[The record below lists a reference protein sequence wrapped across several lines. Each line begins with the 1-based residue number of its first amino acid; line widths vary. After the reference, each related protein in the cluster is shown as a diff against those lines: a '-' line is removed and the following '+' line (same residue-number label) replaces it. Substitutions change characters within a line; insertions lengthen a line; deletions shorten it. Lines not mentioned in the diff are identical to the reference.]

1 MSSAQTP
8 TALTAAA
15 RLKRWFWPIVLVL
28 LLVHT
33 GIAVDCARRWT
44 PTHDEFW
51 HLPVGLH
58 YLQTGD
64 YSVDPINPPLPRM
77 LAALPLAMGNVDPG
91 QVIPTVEGP
100 YSLQFSE
107 YNYADAFLNAY
118 PRDIRRLFFY
128 GRLMLIPL
136 GLLGGVLVAGL
147 SRRWYGT
154 PSGLLAALMW
164 ACCPTLLAN
173 SAIVAHDLP
182 VTVAV
187 FCAFCATIWLIEHPA
202 WWRAVLLGLIIGAAL
217 VTKFSALP
225 LVLLL
230 PVVAAT
236 LVTYDRGFAWKKL
249 IAYLIVIG
257 VSIFA
262 VMHLVYAFDQYRYQA
277 QALPLILQ
285 KWAGNPISETIP
297 TIQLLSIPFGYR
309 WGWEA
314 LTHAVTATHP
324 VYLDGEWTD
333 QGGFRDYYLR
343 ALAYKLP
350 LGTIVCLLCGL
361 LSIVAQRKD
370 RQHLKRA
377 ALLLM
382 FALAYIVPASLAGNQ
397 LGIRYILPAFP
408 FLIVLASA
416 AARWIDWKKMP
427 RRTVLVLLA
436 AASLPFSLRFHP
448 HHLSYFNEFAG
459 GPANGW
465 RHLVDSNID
474 WGQDLHA
481 LKEWLDDHPGERIK
495 LAYFGTVS
503 PSAIGIEYDFPTAR
517 TPTPGR
523 YAISVNYVAGRPH
536 HLRDVDGRE
545 LTVNIDDF
553 GYFRFFE
560 PDDRIGHSILIY
572 DLTSEDIARYHAA
585 VAAAMSGR

>member
-1 MSSAQTP
+1 M
-8 TALTAAA
+8 TAPVDRSTAAN
-15 RLKRWFWPIVLVL
+15 RLDRWFWPIVLL
-28 LLVHT
+28 LSLVHAT
-33 GIAVDCARRWT
+33 LAVDCARRWT

-51 HLPVGLH
+51 HLPLGLY

-64 YSVDPINPPLPRM
+64 YSLDPINPPLPRM
-77 LAALPLAMGNVDPG
+77 LAALPLAIGLVDAG
-91 QVIPTVEGP
+91 SLSAPTHEIGFGI
-100 YSLQFSE
+100 LAHNE
-107 YNYADAFLNAY
+107 YDYADAFLKAHPN
-118 PRDIRRLFFY
+118 DIRRYYFY

-136 GLLGGVLVAGL
+136 SILGGVLVAGL

-154 PSGLLAALMW
+154 PSGLLAALLW

-182 VTVAV
+182 VTVAI
-187 FCAFCATIWLIEHPA
+187 FGAFYATVWLIEHPA
-202 WWRAVLLGLIIGAAL
+202 WWRAVILGLIIGAAL
-217 VTKFSALP
+217 ATKFSAVP
-225 LVLLL
+225 LLVLL
-230 PVVAAT
+230 PVVAST
-236 LVTYDRGFAWKKL
+236 LVTYDRGFAWKQL
-249 IAYLIVIG
+249 IGYVALISLAAFLTI
-257 VSIFA
+257 
-262 VMHLVYAFDQYRYQA
+262 HLVYAPDQYTNH
-277 QALPLILQ
+277 
-285 KWAGNPISETIP
+285 GSTIS
-297 TIQLLSIPFGYR
+297 QLLVLAIDLKFEGIGIIKLLIVPFGFDV
-309 WGWEA
+309 GWHE
-314 LTHAVTATHP
+314 LEDAVTATHP
-324 VYLDGEWTD
+324 IYLDGEWTD

-350 LGTIVCLLCGL
+350 LGTIVCWLCGW
-361 LSIVAQRKD
+361 LSIAAHRKD
-370 RQHLKRA
+370 RQELKRA

-382 FALAYIVPASLAGNQ
+382 FALAYIVPASMAGNQ

-408 FLIVLASA
+408 FLIVLASS
-416 AARWIDWKKMP
+416 AARWIDWQKMP

-436 AASLPFSLRFHP
+436 AASLPFSLRYHP

-481 LKEWLDDHPGERIK
+481 LKDWVDGHPGEPLK

-503 PSAIGIEYDFPTAR
+503 PSVIGIDYTFPPAR
-517 TPTPGR
+517 TPQPGR

-536 HLRDVDGRE
+536 HLRDIDGRGM
-545 LTVNIDDF
+545 TVNIDDF

-560 PDDRIGHSILIY
+560 PDDRIGYSILIY
-572 DLTSEDIARYHAA
+572 DLSPEDIARYHAA

>member
-1 MSSAQTP
+1 MKAPADRT
-8 TALTAAA
+8 TFATWLD
-15 RLKRWFWPIVLVL
+15 RWFWPIVAAL
-28 LLVHT
+28 LLVHAAL
-33 GIAVDCARRWT
+33 AVDCARRWT

-51 HLPVGLH
+51 HLPLGLR
-58 YLQTGD
+58 YLQTDD

-77 LAALPLAMGNVDPG
+77 LAALPLAMGHVDIGRAKSTPLRDG
-91 QVIPTVEGP
+91 GP
-100 YSLQFSE
+100 YSTITE
-107 YNYADAFLNAY
+107 YHVADGFLLAH
-118 PRDIRRLFFY
+118 RSDIRRYYFY

-136 GLLGGVLVAGL
+136 GILGGVLVAGL

-154 PSGLLAALMW
+154 PSGLLAALLW

-187 FCAFCATIWLIEHPA
+187 FGAFCATIWLIEHPV
-202 WWRAVLLGLIIGAAL
+202 WWRALILGLIIGAAL

-225 LVLLL
+225 LVVLL

-236 LVTYDRGFAWKKL
+236 LVTYDRGFAWKRL
-249 IAYLIVIG
+249 IGYVALVGFGLLLAIHLAYAVDKFAHRRMYY
-257 VSIFA
+257 SILNSVFTQFPWN
-262 VMHLVYAFDQYRYQA
+262 LWR
-277 QALPLILQ
+277 LQ
-285 KWAGNPISETIP
+285 NYVLPISFQRGWG
-297 TIQLLSIPFGYR
+297 QLQ
-309 WGWEA
+309 
-314 LTHAVTATHP
+314 HAVTAAHP

-350 LGTIVCLLCGL
+350 LGTIVCWLCGL
-361 LSIVAQRKD
+361 LSIVAHRKD
-370 RQHLKRA
+370 RQELKRA

-382 FALAYIVPASLAGNQ
+382 FVLAYIVPASIAGNQ
-397 LGIRYILPAFP
+397 LGIRYVLPAFP
-408 FLIVLASA
+408 FLIVLASSA
-416 AARWIDWKKMP
+416 SRWIDWSKMP
-427 RRTVLVLLA
+427 RRTALILLA
-436 AASLPFSLRFHP
+436 AASLPFSLRYHP

-481 LKEWLDDHPGERIK
+481 LKHWLDDHPGEPIQ

-503 PSAIGIEYDFPTAR
+503 PSVIGIDYAFPQAR
-517 TPTPGR
+517 TPLPGR
-523 YAISVNYVAGRPH
+523 YAISVNFVAGRPH

-545 LTVNIDDF
+545 LTANIDDF

-560 PDDRIGHSILIY
+560 PDDRIGYSILIY
-572 DLTSEDIARYHAA
+572 DLSPEDIARYHAA